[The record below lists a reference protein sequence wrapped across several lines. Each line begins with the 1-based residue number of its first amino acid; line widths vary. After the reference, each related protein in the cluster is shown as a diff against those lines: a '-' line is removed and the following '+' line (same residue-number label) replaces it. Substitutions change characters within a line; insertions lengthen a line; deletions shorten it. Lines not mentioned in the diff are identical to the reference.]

1 MSKLPALTLA
11 FVLVCI
17 PLAAQTTQ
25 LQSGTPIERTLAPGQ
40 VHTFTVDLQEST
52 YIQVVVEQR
61 GIDVVVT
68 VSSPTGNSLGEFDSP
83 NGDDGPENVAFVAV
97 TAGTYQIS
105 VHPFGPDNTP
115 QGRYEIKIVELR
127 QATEQELKTTQNL
140 DVVKEK
146 GLALM
151 NDLEGLIPQIKSPQ
165 TRIRAQLQAAEILW
179 DLDEKRAS
187 KYLSDAMTG
196 VKEFLT
202 TIDNS
207 SQQYFQQYSLVT
219 QLRHEIAE
227 MLAGRDPDAALAF
240 IYATVPPPDPSGDRR
255 ERMSQESGLEL
266 MVINQI
272 MRNDPSR
279 ALQLARESLK
289 TKYSS
294 NLTNTLVQLQRQN
307 PELATQFAVEIANKL
322 LNEKLI
328 KNHEAANL
336 ALNLARFAQSPQRRN
351 QTAAPNLALSEK
363 PVLPDDKYR
372 ELFQKI
378 FNEAVAYSPTGSSA
392 YAESETAFNLLN
404 GLQAIGP
411 DLDTVVS
418 GGTAAVQKKIAE
430 LNGRASD
437 PRYRIVQQYEAKIDN
452 DPGENPAA
460 MIEKAPP
467 EFKDQLY
474 LQLAQH
480 EASKGDT
487 ARARQIIDEHIK
499 NPYQRQQALANI
511 QQQEIFRAMNTGKVE
526 DALRAIAGVRNP
538 RERASR
544 LSQIANQIGPGQKRA
559 TALNLLEQARGLLNA
574 SPQAQDEDQMRAL
587 LEIARSFARYDV
599 KRAFEILDPLVDQ
612 VNDLCAAART
622 MEGFGPEYYENDELS
637 LQNGSTVANLAQQMA
652 GVLGNL
658 ALINFERAKLAS
670 DRIRLPEVRLRAYLE
685 ISQHTIQGR

>member
-25 LQSGTPIERTLAPGQ
+25 LQSGTPIERTLGPGQ
-40 VHTFTVDLQEST
+40 VHTFTVDLQENT

-68 VSSPTGNSLGEFDSP
+68 VSSPTGNNLGEFDSP

-196 VKEFLT
+196 FKEFLT

-255 ERMSQESGLEL
+255 EQMSQESGLEL

-272 MRNDPSR
+272 MRNDPNR

-294 NLTNTLVQLQRQN
+294 NLTNTLAQLQRQN

-328 KNHEAANL
+328 KNHDAANL
-336 ALNLARFAQSPQRRN
+336 ALNLASFAQSPQRRN
-351 QTAAPNLALSEK
+351 PIAAPNVALSEK
-363 PVLPDDKYR
+363 AVLSDDKYR

-378 FNEAVAYSPTGSSA
+378 FNEAIAYSVTGSSA

-404 GLQAIGP
+404 GLQALGP

-418 GGTAAVQKKIAE
+418 GGTAAVQKKLAE
-430 LNGRASD
+430 LTGRASD
-437 PRYRIVQQYEAKIDN
+437 PRYRIVQQYEAKIAN
-452 DPGENPAA
+452 DPGENPTA

-467 EFKDQLY
+467 ELKDQLY
-474 LQLAQH
+474 LQLAQR
-480 EASKGDT
+480 ETNNGDT

-511 QQQEIFRAMNTGKVE
+511 EQQEISRAMSKGKVE

-559 TALNLLEQARGLLNA
+559 SALNLLEQARGLLNA

-587 LEIARSFARYDV
+587 FEIARSFARYDV

-622 MEGFGPEYYENDELS
+622 MEGFGPDYYQNDELS
-637 LQNGSTVANLAQQMA
+637 LQHGSTVATLAQQLA
-652 GVLGNL
+652 AVLRN
-658 ALINFERAKLAS
+658 
-670 DRIRLPEVRLRAYLE
+670 P
-685 ISQHTIQGR
+685 